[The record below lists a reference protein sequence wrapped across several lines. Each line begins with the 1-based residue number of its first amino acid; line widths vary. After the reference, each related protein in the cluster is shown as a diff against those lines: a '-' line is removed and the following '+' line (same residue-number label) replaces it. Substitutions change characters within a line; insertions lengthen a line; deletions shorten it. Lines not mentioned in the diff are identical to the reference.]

1 MKKPDLRERGT
12 GFFGELDCLKYSLP
26 TCFSQLYFAVLSSL
40 NPIFPGLLDVVRGV
54 AMCLHPLIQRS
65 RSPASPTRTV

>member
-54 AMCLHPLIQRS
+54 VA
-65 RSPASPTRTV
+65 